1 MIIKVKSG
9 DKMKPFKNKKKH
21 IVSACKG
28 YGAVKSRCEVRLSR
42 NKNRHSNVDTYQ
54 YNALSDGINLVY
66 TNDDEMKEF
75 GNRGILDPK
84 TVSYTN
90 LFINGV
96 LHPPNTY
103 DVKKGYVRLKTIN
116 VPPKNT
122 PIVLQ
127 FITIIQP

>member
-1 MIIKVKSG
+1 MIIKIRFG
-9 DKMKPFKNKKKH
+9 DKMKPFNNKKKH
-21 IVSACKG
+21 IVSACKS
-28 YGAVKSRCEVRLSR
+28 YGSIKSRCEVRL
-42 NKNRHSNVDTYQ
+42 NRRKYQQSNVDTYQ
-54 YNALSDGINLVY
+54 YNALSDGVSLVY

-103 DVKKGYVRLKTIN
+103 EVKKGYVRLRTTN